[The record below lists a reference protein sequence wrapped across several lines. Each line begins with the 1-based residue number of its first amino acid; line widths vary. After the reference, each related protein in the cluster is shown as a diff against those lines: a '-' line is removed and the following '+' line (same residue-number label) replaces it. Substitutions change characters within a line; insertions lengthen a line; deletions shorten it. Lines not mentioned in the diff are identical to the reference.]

1 MQVVV
6 RVGLQLSEEPF
17 WDKAKG
23 ELRIKGQRHVAVD
36 AQGLCDHLDLIAG
49 TKVAEV
55 IMNQH
60 EFRQGKDDTANIRR
74 EKPDASIEQ
83 LVDLFANAEPL
94 SGIGVVKVN
103 PPKTA
108 PGPVDLEISNPCLK
122 RTTGAAKSFLFS
134 YWCGIFSELFG
145 KEFKID
151 QITYDEKEN
160 SMKCRIIPK

>member
-1 MQVVV
+1 M
-6 RVGLQLSEEPF
+6 SEEPL

-36 AQGLCDHLDLIAG
+36 AHGLCEHLDLIAG

-60 EFRQGKDDTANIRR
+60 EFRQGKIDSANIRR
-74 EKPDASIEQ
+74 ERPDASIEQ
-83 LVDLFANAEPL
+83 LADLFANAETL
-94 SGIGVVKVN
+94 SGIGVVRVD
-103 PPKTA
+103 PPKTS
-108 PGPVDLEISNPCLK
+108 PGPVDVEISNPCVK
-122 RTTGAAKSFLFS
+122 GTTGAAKSFLFS

-160 SMKCRIIPK
+160 SMKCRIISK